1 VKNKAAQ
8 QLGKKGGKTTKK
20 KYGREH
26 FQNLGKLSGAKRR
39 KKKIST

>member
-8 QLGKKGGKTTKK
+8 QLGKKGGKTTKE

-26 FQNLGKLSGAKRR
+26 FQKMGKLSGRTRR
-39 KKKIST
+39 KKKL